1 MVLRSVCANHIDKSD
16 VEVYTAAWWN
26 IPFSLECEPRH
37 DVSKE
42 YGSLNCKGQGVQQD
56 MSYLALKDEGN
67 AIFRNVAKPLTQL
80 LRIISQKT

>member
-42 YGSLNCKGQGVQQD
+42 LDTSTFSSLQVMGSHIQEDQVL
-56 MSYLALKDEGN
+56 
-67 AIFRNVAKPLTQL
+67 I
-80 LRIISQKT
+80 